1 MPQGICVV
9 QGLGFFKFL
18 FVMNYANE
26 KICSLRMLRGY
37 KATLESLIQDTTSL
51 VAGFISL
58 ERMES
63 DLGLPLDTQRNAEC
77 LAMAQAICRLCGQQL
92 TDTRYLQGMRLLEQ
106 RVNLDIDALQENAG
120 ILSDKRRIC
129 NE

>member
-1 MPQGICVV
+1 
-9 QGLGFFKFL
+9 
-18 FVMNYANE
+18 MNYANE
-26 KICSLRMLRGY
+26 KSCSLKMLRGY

-92 TDTRYLQGMRLLEQ
+92 TDTRYLQGMRLLAQ